1 MLQIALKATAVA
13 MVMAGLSHVA
23 MGPSA
28 DVLLG
33 AKLPAHVITDSS
45 FDSQNRFYGA
55 IFTLYGV
62 LIWIAADDLA
72 RYRTVLRL
80 VLLWFFIGGLVRLL
94 SLAVRGWP
102 SELIVVLTLL
112 ELVVPPLLWW
122 WAEREASQA
131 R

>member
-1 MLQIALKATAVA
+1 MLQTVLKATGVA
-13 MVMAGLSHVA
+13 MILAGLSHVLL
-23 MGPSA
+23 GPSA

-33 AKLPAHVITDSS
+33 AKLPANVVIDPS

-55 IFTLYGV
+55 IFILYGV
-62 LIWIAADDLA
+62 LIWLALGDLA

-94 SLAVRGWP
+94 SLVLRGWP
-102 SELIVVLTLL
+102 SELIVLLTLL

-122 WAEREASQA
+122 WAERDASQ
-131 R
+131 RP